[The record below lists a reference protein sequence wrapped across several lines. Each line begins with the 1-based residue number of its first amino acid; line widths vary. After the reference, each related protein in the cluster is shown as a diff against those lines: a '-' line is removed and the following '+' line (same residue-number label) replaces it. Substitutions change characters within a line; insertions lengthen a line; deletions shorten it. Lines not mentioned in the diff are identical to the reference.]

1 MPNEPASRTSP
12 NSGKPIPGIM
22 WITLADPPPNETV
35 GTQFT
40 AIGKY
45 NCDQTTTPT
54 FTCSRTK
61 PDGTSVDAL
70 YVTYSADGYNSYT
83 GHWEA
88 YFNDPTTGA
97 STVTATISHQG
108 SQGVPASNSVTVSS
122 DQDLGLTVTAPKEG
136 DSIPSGTYP
145 VSGTCATQYN
155 NSNYQINCSVTS
167 NGYTVG
173 QAVAATVN
181 SRTGSWSADLPID
194 AGLTG
199 DPTANIN
206 VVIVRTGQ
214 TTPIC
219 ERAVGKLTITSS

>member
-45 NCDQTTTPT
+45 NC
-54 FTCSRTK
+54 
-61 PDGTSVDAL
+61 
-70 YVTYSADGYNSYT
+70 
-83 GHWEA
+83 
-88 YFNDPTTGA
+88 DPTTGA

-155 NSNYQINCSVTS
+155 GSDYQINCSVTS
-167 NGYTVG
+167 NGFTEG
-173 QAVAATVN
+173 QTVAATVN
-181 SRTGSWSADLPID
+181 SRTGSWSANLPID

-206 VVIVRTGQ
+206 VVIV
-214 TTPIC
+214 
-219 ERAVGKLTITSS
+219 

>member
-1 MPNEPASRTSP
+1 MANEPTSRTSP
-12 NSGKPIPGIM
+12 HSKQPNPEIM
-22 WITLADPPPNETV
+22 SISITDPPANESV
-35 GTQFT
+35 GSQFT
-40 AIGKY
+40 VIGTY
-45 NCDQTTTPT
+45 NCDQTITPT
-54 FTCSRTK
+54 ITCSRTK
-61 PDGTSVDAL
+61 PDGTSVGAL
-70 YVTYSADGYNSYT
+70 YVTYSSG
-83 GHWEA
+83 GWQA

-108 SQGVPASNSVTVSS
+108 SPAVPTSVAVAVSS

-155 NSNYQINCSVTS
+155 GSDYQINCSVTS
-167 NGYTVG
+167 NGFTEG
-173 QAVAATVN
+173 QTVAATVN
-181 SRTGSWSADLPID
+181 SRTGSWSANLPID

-219 ERAVGKLTITSS
+219 ERAVGKLSITSS